1 LCLESE
7 RASDSGQEEESGS
20 GSGSERSGSGS
31 ESGSKSG
38 SGSGSDSGSDSGSKS
53 SGSDSNSN
61 SGSDSDGSGKKKK
74 GKDKKGKDKKG
85 KGKEHAIDEM
95 EETTFKPAGVYF
107 EVLSAIKSVLF
118 DMDDVTRS
126 VDKVH
131 AWYAAPK
138 KLPSPRQKSYSPPR
152 NYYPPTDN
160 DQILFGGHNLK
171 GVLKKSASSFH
182 PADQHQD

>member
-61 SGSDSDGSGKKKK
+61 SGSDSDGSGKK
-74 GKDKKGKDKKG
+74 KKGKDKKG